1 MKKTLVIIPTYN
13 ERENIERII
22 PAVLKQSEAVEI
34 LVVDDGS
41 PDGTGKIADDI
52 SAFNPRIHVMHR
64 KGKLGLG
71 TAYVA
76 GFKWGLERGYDL
88 LMEMDADF
96 SHDPNEIPNFIRA
109 AQEYDLVLGTRYKGG
124 VRVVDWPMSR
134 LLLSTTAA
142 KYVRLITGLPV
153 TDPTGGYKCFRPEV
167 LKAINLDVIGSNGYS
182 FQIEMSYK
190 AWMKGFR
197 IGELP
202 IIFVDRRQG
211 ESKISTGIVS
221 EAMWVVWKLAA
232 ANWFRRTPRDNQSIR
247 CGCD

>member
-1 MKKTLVIIPTYN
+1 MQKTLVIIPTYN
-13 ERENIERII
+13 ERENIERIV
-22 PAVLKQSEAVEI
+22 PAVLKQGEGVEI
-34 LVVDDGS
+34 LIVDDGS
-41 PDGTGKIADDI
+41 PDGTGQIADNLSKD
-52 SAFNPRIHVMHR
+52 NPRIHVLHR

-109 AQEYDLVLGTRYKGG
+109 AQDHDLVLGTRYKGG

-134 LLLSTTAA
+134 LLLSTTAG
-142 KYVRLITGLPV
+142 KYVRIVTALPV
-153 TDPTGGYKCFRPEV
+153 SDPTGGYKCFRRAV
-167 LKAINLDVIGSNGYS
+167 LEAINLDAIHSNGYS

-197 IGELP
+197 IGEVP

-211 ESKISTGIVS
+211 VSKISSGIVS

-232 ANWFRRTPRDNQSIR
+232 ANWFRRSPKVNR
-247 CGCD
+247 GAK

>member
-13 ERENIERII
+13 ERENIERIV
-22 PAVLKQSEAVEI
+22 PAVLTQGEDVEI
-34 LVVDDGS
+34 LIVDDGS
-41 PDGTGKIADDI
+41 PDGTGQIVDNLAKA
-52 SAFNPRIHVMHR
+52 NPRVHVMHR

-76 GFKWGLERGYDL
+76 GFKWGLEHGYDL

-142 KYVRLITGLPV
+142 KYVRLITALPV
-153 TDPTGGYKCFRPEV
+153 SDPTGGYKCFRPEV
-167 LKAINLDVIGSNGYS
+167 LKTINLDAIHSNGYS

-190 AWMKGFR
+190 AWMEGFR
-197 IGELP
+197 IGEVP

-211 ESKISTGIVS
+211 ESKISRGIVS

-232 ANWFRRTPRDNQSIR
+232 ANWFRRTPKANR
-247 CGCD
+247 GKP